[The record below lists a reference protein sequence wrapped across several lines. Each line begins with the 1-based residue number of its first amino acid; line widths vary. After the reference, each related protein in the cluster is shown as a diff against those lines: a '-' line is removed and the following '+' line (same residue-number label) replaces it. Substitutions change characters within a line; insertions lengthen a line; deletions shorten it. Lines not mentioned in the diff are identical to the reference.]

1 MEPLEGHRPSGGS
14 YIEGYGSCFI
24 LSVCQDLPCG
34 GFYTVP
40 KETPESFFHY
50 EGWGVFKSKE
60 ILAAQ
65 LRKTG
70 RSMPL
75 FAKSISYAKQ
85 ILFIKIS
92 PIILFMK
99 YILYLF
105 SSLCYNDTVAPP
117 ILAQEGG
124 VSYGRFFHHF
134 YYLCYGRC
142 GLPPHLQM
150 AGQR

>member
-117 ILAQEGG
+117 ILAQVQIASLNGHLCHIWRPAYDLNGG
-124 VSYGRFFHHF
+124 QPRTH
-134 YYLCYGRC
+134 
-142 GLPPHLQM
+142 
-150 AGQR
+150 